1 MLLDRWNPVF
11 APDTEAGAAEP
22 AAEAPPVP
30 MNERPA
36 DGPGS
41 GRSEIRKELEKSI
54 DTTRKAERG
63 REATPKKYV
72 STARKEAAEQG
83 TAPAEEAAP
92 AEGEEVAAAEPEAAS
107 AAPEGW
113 TKEAKAEW
121 VNLPPQVQ
129 AAVTKREVD
138 MAKGVEEIKKKY
150 GEIDQ
155 ALQPRMEVIRRHGH
169 TPAQA
174 VNQLFAWFEAL
185 GNNPQVAFPALAQS
199 FKYDL
204 RSTPGLIPQEL
215 IQLWQEKQKAGQQP
229 GQQPAAEAQPAG
241 EIPVGVQKYIDE
253 MRQELAGLKQ
263 GFTDQLGQLSN
274 SFQQQSQAKTEEIL
288 ANWSRGKPYFEEVRR
303 TMSRL
308 IASQEV
314 PPLPNGAADLDKAYD
329 MALWALPEI
338 REKILAEQRQKADA
352 ELKAKQVAEQ
362 KAQQDQAA
370 KARRAQG
377 GSLSASAPGSPA
389 LPAKGKKGK
398 SVAESIRE
406 SIAELSE

>member
-1 MLLDRWNPVF
+1 MLLDKWNPVF
-11 APDTEAGAAEP
+11 SPDVEVGAAEP

-30 MNERPA
+30 MNEAPA

-41 GRSEIRKELEKSI
+41 GRGAMRKEIEKSVE
-54 DTTRKAERG
+54 TVRKGER
-63 REATPKKYV
+63 REAAPKKYV
-72 STARKEAAEQG
+72 STARKNAEEQG

-92 AEGEEVAAAEPEAAS
+92 AEGEEVVAEPET

-121 VNLPPQVQ
+121 ANLPPQVQ
-129 AAVTKREVD
+129 AAVSKREVD

-150 GEIDQ
+150 AEVDKV
-155 ALQPRMEVIRRHGH
+155 LQPRLDVIRQHGH

-185 GNNPQVAFPALAQS
+185 GSNPVVAFPALAQS
-199 FKYDL
+199 FKFDL
-204 RSTPGLIPQEL
+204 RSIPGLIPQL
-215 IQLWQEKQKAGQQP
+215 QAQQP
-229 GQQPAAEAQPAG
+229 VGQPTAPGQPAAEEQSAG
-241 EIPVGVQKYIDE
+241 EMPVGMQKYINE
-253 MRQELAGLKQ
+253 INQRLEALQQ
-263 GFTDQLGQLSN
+263 GFASQLGQLNN

-288 ANWSRGKPYFEEVRR
+288 ANWSKDKPHFEEVRK
-303 TMSRL
+303 MMAHL
-308 IASQEV
+308 IQSQAV

-329 MALWALPEI
+329 MALWAQPEV
-338 REKILAEQRQKADA
+338 RAQVLVDQQKAAADA
-352 ELKAKQVAEQ
+352 AKAKQAAEQ

-398 SVAESIRE
+398 TVAESIRD

>member
-1 MLLDRWNPVF
+1 MAEEQNV
-11 APDTEAGAAEP
+11 DTGTPEP
-22 AAEAPPVP
+22 AAPPP
-30 MNERPA
+30 INERPA

-41 GRSEIRKELEKSI
+41 GRGEMRKEIERSVE
-54 DTTRKAERG
+54 TARKAERG
-63 REATPKKYV
+63 RETPPKKYV
-72 STARKEAAEQG
+72 STARKAAEEAGQQP
-83 TAPAEEAAP
+83 APKEGEEAAP
-92 AEGEEVAAAEPEAAS
+92 AEGEEAAPAEPAV

-121 VNLPPQVQ
+121 ENLPPAVQ
-129 AAVTKREVD
+129 TAVAKREVD
-138 MAKGVEEIKKKY
+138 MAKGVEDLKKKY
-150 GEIDQ
+150 SEIDQ
-155 ALQPRMEVIRRHGH
+155 VLQPRMEVIRRHGH
-169 TPAQA
+169 TPGQA

-185 GNNPQVAFPALAQS
+185 SGNPQVAFPALAQS

-204 RSTPGLIPQEL
+204 RSIPGLIPQEL
-215 IQLWQEKQKAGQQP
+215 IQLWQEKQKAAGQP

-263 GFTDQLGQLSN
+263 GFTDQLGQLST

-288 ANWSRGKPYFEEVRR
+288 ASWSKDKPYFEEVRR
-303 TMSRL
+303 TMARL

-314 PPLPNGAADLDKAYD
+314 PPLPNGAADLDRAYD

-338 REKILAEQRQKADA
+338 REKLRADERQKADA
-352 ELKAKQVAEQ
+352 ELKAKQAAER
-362 KAQQDQAA
+362 KAQQDQAD
-370 KARRAQG
+370 KARRAQA
-377 GSLSASAPGSPA
+377 GSLSGNAPGSPT

-406 SIAELSE
+406 TIAELRE